1 MTTSSHEHHDN
12 RCTASNP
19 RAKCYGSG
27 HCLEQTIFHARL
39 SRHSC
44 MHALQLKLTFI
55 SLARLRR
62 PDAFHCEVASRS
74 TPCTD
79 SQYPTSMAFHLTF
92 IMAICL
98 LAAERL
104 DHLNGTSYACC
115 TIDSEHYLCL
125 DYLPSAEVFEGRLP
139 TGWNFTPQIGFFLAS
154 SARPPGAVLHL

>member
-1 MTTSSHEHHDN
+1 
-12 RCTASNP
+12 
-19 RAKCYGSG
+19 
-27 HCLEQTIFHARL
+27 
-39 SRHSC
+39 

-62 PDAFHCEVASRS
+62 PDAFHCEVACRS

-104 DHLNGTSYACC
+104 DHLNGTFHAWC
-115 TIDSEHYLCL
+115 TIDP
-125 DYLPSAEVFEGRLP
+125 DALPVPGLFLPFAEVFEGLP
-139 TGWNFTPQIGFFLAS
+139 TGWNFTRQIGFFLAS

>member
-1 MTTSSHEHHDN
+1 
-12 RCTASNP
+12 
-19 RAKCYGSG
+19 
-27 HCLEQTIFHARL
+27 
-39 SRHSC
+39 

-62 PDAFHCEVASRS
+62 PDAFHCEVACRS

-125 DYLPSAEVFEGRLP
+125 DYLPSAEVFEGLP
-139 TGWNFTPQIGFFLAS
+139 TGWNFTRQTGFFLAS

>member
-19 RAKCYGSG
+19 RAKCYGNG

-62 PDAFHCEVASRS
+62 PDAFHCEVACRS

-125 DYLPSAEVFEGRLP
+125 DYLPSAEVFEGLP
-139 TGWNFTPQIGFFLAS
+139 TGWNFTPQIGFLVAS

>member
-1 MTTSSHEHHDN
+1 MATSSHEHHDN
-12 RCTASNP
+12 RVTASNP

-27 HCLEQTIFHARL
+27 HCSEQTIFHARL

-62 PDAFHCEVASRS
+62 PDAFHCEVACRS
-74 TPCTD
+74 TPCID

-104 DHLNGTSYACC
+104 DHMNGTLNASYACAW
-115 TIDSEHYLCL
+115 
-125 DYLPSAEVFEGRLP
+125 LPFAEVFEGLP
-139 TGWNFTPQIGFFLAS
+139 TGWNFTRHIGFFLAS
-154 SARPPGAVLHL
+154 SAHPPGAVLHL